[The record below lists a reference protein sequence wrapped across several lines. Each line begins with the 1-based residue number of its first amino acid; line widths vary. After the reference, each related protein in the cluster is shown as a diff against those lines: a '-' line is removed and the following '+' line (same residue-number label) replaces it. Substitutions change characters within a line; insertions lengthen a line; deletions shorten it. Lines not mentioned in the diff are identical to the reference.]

1 MVDAREQY
9 IASQGP
15 RKRRTHP
22 ARSAQALKT
31 SGAGIV
37 HRQMMDLQRQP
48 NLGGADVDRLK
59 GLRRDWNRNRKYTD
73 AGMALAGASTPQDA
87 MKYYSDTTED
97 FRQLNKPAYGQ
108 MYPIT
113 AGIMNIGEKGG
124 ILGAVLSEIGKM
136 GKDGGLPTIV
146 DDTEEEQIK
155 YVTDTFGPH
164 LEEIE
169 ELDFTDEYEGPWPHD
184 KRSLMSDEQAAWLR
198 EMNQNPYYQN
208 LLDPNVVLPFE
219 KERRGHPHMETYT
232 PDAGPRLGTASP
244 HDPTEGIRVAPWLT
258 DPSLPMPEELT
269 EGEYLPGQFYDEIIE
284 EEVPAPIPFDDSGR
298 ESGIRGLAQ
307 DLKPNK
313 YEDEFRAYIE
323 GGGEFM
329 PYHQFERM
337 YEKIYQGKPHALHS
351 SYR

>member
-22 ARSAQALKT
+22 ARSAQALNT

-37 HRQMMDLQRQP
+37 HRNMMDLQRQP
-48 NLGGADVDRLK
+48 NLSGSDIDRLK

-97 FRQLNKPAYGQ
+97 FRQLHKPAYGQ

-124 ILGAVLSEIGKM
+124 ILGAILSEIGKM

-184 KRSLMSDEQAAWLR
+184 ERSLMSDEQAAWLR

-219 KERRGHPHMETYT
+219 KERRGHPHRETYT
-232 PDAGPRLGTASP
+232 PDAGPILGTASP
-244 HDPTEGIRVAPWLT
+244 HDPTEGIRVEPWLT
-258 DPSLPMPEELT
+258 DPSLPMPE
-269 EGEYLPGQFYDEIIE
+269 IE
-284 EEVPAPIPFDDSGR
+284 EDLPPIIPFDDSNREEAIRRNMMPDQKSDKDHPLWDEYWNFLIDEGDSYDFVQGGPPSFEEYKDSRGR
-298 ESGIRGLAQ
+298 
-307 DLKPNK
+307 
-313 YEDEFRAYIE
+313 
-323 GGGEFM
+323 
-329 PYHQFERM
+329 
-337 YEKIYQGKPHALHS
+337 IYKGKPHALHS